1 MEEGSQDTGESKWQ
15 RMMAGGDGGQ
25 PFVDVSEDDDEDE
38 DEYEELAIDPFADVG
53 AFQDLLD
60 RQSER
65 QALEQMVAAGKGKT
79 AETID
84 IVPVVAI
91 REEGAGV
98 FTSDSLAITISNAI
112 APERTP
118 VPSSVLACE
127 SGTPTA
133 FELAASAAV
142 AAKLFG
148 LKGAN
153 TNGWFFFA
161 KDADPATPAKAA
173 VFQKLTCFRV
183 RGFPSTLPNGSDA
196 GMLYAGSIFVAT
208 AFTRA
213 NIEAKFRNLSHADS
227 VPRVPPSEVEAWAAA
242 TYSIVSIKP
251 GCVFIDHKA
260 LAFSDRYDLVVS
272 SSRERPI
279 PFAPPQGLVPY
290 YLTQR
295 ATGGDVGGASE
306 SRRMETTFWSVD
318 TKDFCHGTGS
328 LPIVP

>member
-65 QALEQMVAAGKGKT
+65 QALEQVRCSVATLACVTRAARSARGARVACAAFSATWCLDAPACGCCLSPTFNSAPALLVCPQMVAAGKGKT

-161 KDADPATPAKAA
+161 KDADPAKAA

-183 RGFPSTLPNGSDA
+183 RGFPSTLPHGSDA

-227 VPRVPPSEVEAWAAA
+227 VPRVPPSEV
-242 TYSIVSIKP
+242 
-251 GCVFIDHKA
+251 
-260 LAFSDRYDLVVS
+260 
-272 SSRERPI
+272 
-279 PFAPPQGLVPY
+279 
-290 YLTQR
+290 
-295 ATGGDVGGASE
+295 
-306 SRRMETTFWSVD
+306 
-318 TKDFCHGTGS
+318 
-328 LPIVP
+328 